1 MKLGLYSAYD
11 KVANRSICC
20 FASASDGLAVRE
32 NAPALSKVIPLGD
45 VELRRIA
52 SVDDTTLQVSL
63 NVDTPDGQ
71 NFSVVPWDSYKFP
84 ESPIE
89 REAAK

>member
-45 VELRRIA
+45 VELRKFAEI
-52 SVDDTTLQVSL
+52 DDTSL
-63 NVDTPDGQ
+63 ELSLKIDAPDGH
-71 NFSVVPWDSYKFP
+71 NFVVVPWDSYKFP
-84 ESPIE
+84 ESPIS
-89 REAAK
+89 REASK